1 MHNHRGTVL
10 EALHTIIS
18 DPVHSPE
25 QIARWF
31 SPDYQQQVD
40 GNVLDYGRFLVHM
53 ATLKAHTRRM
63 TIEVKAIADSGDT
76 VLTHHQVSVTKQD
89 GQTSLIEVFA
99 HFQLREGKIVR
110 CDELTRLLTGDPA
123 DADLGQRV
131 A

>member
-1 MHNHRGTVL
+1 MSSHCDSVL
-10 EALHTIIS
+10 DALQTIIS
-18 DPVHSPE
+18 DPIHSPE
-25 QIARWF
+25 RIARCF
-31 SPDYQQQVD
+31 SPEYQQQVD
-40 GNVLDYGRFLVHM
+40 GNLLNYEQFVAHM
-53 ATLKAHTRRM
+53 ATLKTLTRAM
-63 TIEVKAIADSGDT
+63 TIDIKTIANSGDD
-76 VLTHHQVSVTKQD
+76 VLTHHYARITKQD